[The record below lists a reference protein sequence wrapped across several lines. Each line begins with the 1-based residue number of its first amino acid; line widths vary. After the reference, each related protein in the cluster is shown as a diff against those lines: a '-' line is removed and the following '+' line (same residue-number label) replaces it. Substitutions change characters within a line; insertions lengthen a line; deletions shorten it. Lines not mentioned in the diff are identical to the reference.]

1 MKNIFN
7 NFLIQGWMLDPLEV
21 MEKDEQDKYKLA
33 LIDTAI
39 TGKVQTDNPKW
50 KRLLEKALSSI
61 EETRT
66 KYYEKSQKNGMKG
79 KEFGIQGKE
88 FGKLGGRPRK
98 GESIEDYTIRKK
110 GEDSQWA
117 MLFNE
122 VKQNK
127 ELITQIKNGSMPK
140 DIFNELSEKYSK
152 ETLIDVLRWIRE
164 NTKEEEK

>member
-1 MKNIFN
+1 MKDIFN

-66 KYYEKSQKNGMKG
+66 KYYEKSQKNGIKG
-79 KEFGIQGKE
+79 KEYGIQGKDY
-88 FGKLGGRPRK
+88 GKLGGRPRK
-98 GESIEDYTIRKK
+98 GESPEDYIIRKK
-110 GEDSQWA
+110 GDCEWTQA
-117 MLFNE
+117 FKKI
-122 VKQNK
+122 KQDQ
-127 ELITQIKNGSMPK
+127 ELIEKIKTNSVSTET
-140 DIFNELSEKYSK
+140 IEELSKEYSK
-152 ETLIDVLRWIRE
+152 DTVIDVMRWI
-164 NTKEEEK
+164 KEKN

>member
-66 KYYEKSQKNGMKG
+66 KYYEKSQKNGIKG
-79 KEFGIQGKE
+79 KEYGIQGKE
-88 FGKLGGRPRK
+88 YGSLGGRPRK
-98 GESIEDYTIRKK
+98 GESPEDYIIRKK
-110 GEDSQWA
+110 GEDSQWVK
-117 MLFNE
+117 MFNE
-122 VKQNK
+122 IKQDK
-127 ELITQIKNGSMPK
+127 ELIRQIKDTTLPK
-140 DIFNELSEKYSK
+140 EVMNDFAERYGA
-152 ETLIDVLRWIRE
+152 ETASDVLDWVLNKYII
-164 NTKEEEK
+164 N

>member
-122 VKQNK
+122 VKQDK
-127 ELITQIKNGSMPK
+127 ELIRQIRNGSMPK

-152 ETLIDVLRWIRE
+152 ETLIDVLRWIKE
-164 NTKEEEK
+164 NTKEEE

>member
-1 MKNIFN
+1 
-7 NFLIQGWMLDPLEV
+7 MLDPLEV

-39 TGKVQTDNPKW
+39 AGKVQTDNPKW

-122 VKQNK
+122 IKQDK
-127 ELITQIKNGSMPK
+127 ELIRQIKNGSMYK
-140 DIFNELSEKYSK
+140 EIFNKLSEKYSK
-152 ETLIDVLRWIRE
+152 ETLIDVLRWIKE
-164 NTKEEEK
+164 NIKEEEN

>member
-122 VKQNK
+122 LKQDK
-127 ELITQIKNGSMPK
+127 ELIRQIKNGSMPRE
-140 DIFNELSEKYSK
+140 IFNELSEKYSK
-152 ETLIDVLRWIRE
+152 ETLIDVLRWIKE